1 VLFLSNDLT
10 IDSERRELRAGGR
23 IVKIEPQVFDLLVY
37 LVKNRNRVVSKDD
50 LINSVWQGRIVSE
63 STLDSR
69 LTAVRKAI
77 GDSGEKQN
85 FIRTLPRKG
94 FRWIARVDESDELA
108 VNSEQDQPALV
119 VPQKPSIVVLP
130 FANMSGNPAEDSFA
144 DGVTEE
150 ITTGLSRVRWFF
162 VIARGSSFAYKNK
175 HISPDKIA
183 QELGVRY
190 VLMGSVRRID
200 DRVRVTAQLI
210 DGTTR
215 GNVWA
220 RSYDRALAD
229 IFSVQDE
236 ITQTIVGAI
245 EPELGRAER
254 ERARIRQRHSIDA
267 WSIYQRGMGHLFQY
281 TKNDLALAR
290 ALFENAIALDPDL
303 GPAYSA
309 IAEAYYYEVVYG
321 FAESPDDNRTKAI
334 DVAQKAVSLDS
345 DDAGA
350 HCTLGRI
357 RYLCRQYAAAISE
370 LEFAL
375 DLNPSLA
382 LAQYG
387 LGAALVFSGHPSNA
401 LPHLEAAIRLSPHDP
416 NMGSFLVR
424 IAEAKYLVGDD
435 EAAARFALRALTQPS
450 FQWSR
455 YAILIAALGQLG
467 RQHEAERYLVE
478 ITRRRPDFSI
488 AFVRTMHPFSQDMGI
503 ERYYEGLRKAGVAE
517 TASRIAL

>member
-1 VLFLSNDLT
+1 
-10 IDSERRELRAGGR
+10 
-23 IVKIEPQVFDLLVY
+23 
-37 LVKNRNRVVSKDD
+37 
-50 LINSVWQGRIVSE
+50 
-63 STLDSR
+63 
-69 LTAVRKAI
+69 
-77 GDSGEKQN
+77 
-85 FIRTLPRKG
+85 
-94 FRWIARVDESDELA
+94 
-108 VNSEQDQPALV
+108 
-119 VPQKPSIVVLP
+119 
-130 FANMSGNPAEDSFA
+130 
-144 DGVTEE
+144 
-150 ITTGLSRVRWFF
+150 
-162 VIARGSSFAYKNK
+162 
-175 HISPDKIA
+175 
-183 QELGVRY
+183 
-190 VLMGSVRRID
+190 
-200 DRVRVTAQLI
+200 
-210 DGTTR
+210 
-215 GNVWA
+215 
-220 RSYDRALAD
+220 
-229 IFSVQDE
+229 
-236 ITQTIVGAI
+236 
-245 EPELGRAER
+245 
-254 ERARIRQRHSIDA
+254 
-267 WSIYQRGMGHLFQY
+267 MGHLFQY